1 MTNFHVIIRE
11 LQGCHIITLLI
22 CMMMIEDGVRVPM
35 TCLHV
40 RAHHIF

>member
-1 MTNFHVIIRE
+1 MLLFENYKGVTLSLCN
-11 LQGCHIITLLI
+11 LLI